1 MAWLAGGSDV
11 QLNGA
16 SSRHMYNEV
25 VVEFDSFDLSHQ
37 AVCWSCMQAGSVIS
51 VSTSTS
57 VCRNG
62 QCLALA
68 PKFVEEEH
76 EL

>member
-1 MAWLAGGSDV
+1 M

-16 SSRHMYNEV
+16 SSRHAYNEAV
-25 VVEFDSFDLSHQ
+25 KFDSCDLSHQ
-37 AVCWSCMQAGSVIS
+37 TMCWPCTQAGSVIS
-51 VSTSTS
+51 VSTSTY

-76 EL
+76 EH